1 MTLQPITI
9 NFEIDQKQIQQE
21 GEFLIVKGTAT
32 TNSRDDQGYEIL
44 ITPNAFK
51 EYLAKNKVIENDVQH
66 AYFRDIRGQTLAP
79 IQRPFDESKGDKWVM
94 PEFADRIVGTV
105 IELDYTPK
113 DLDMNTVTPTT
124 IPQTRVEATSKVIDK
139 LAIEY
144 IQNGKLTGFSMLW
157 TGTAMINEKLK
168 IKWYTEIED
177 VLLTFTPSP
186 RNPDCNDIEVV
197 KETDKLENK
206 EIKETEFKASQKIS
220 FDIPDF
226 EFKAKE
232 KVGFEFSFECKANEY
247 TKGGITFEGYNKP
260 KMTPDHLTKKA
271 AVLAK
276 LGNRIKLIRFGAQGY
291 GSNYSLEARK
301 QYKQRHAKD
310 INGSVMTAGYWA
322 NKFLWS
328 PSSPVIQP
336 PKK

>member
-1 MTLQPITI
+1 MKLQPFTI

-51 EYLAKNKVIENDVQH
+51 EYLAKNKVIQNDVQH
-66 AYFRDIRGQTLAP
+66 AYFQDIRGQTLAP
-79 IQRPFDESKGDKWVM
+79 IQRPFDANKGDKWAM

-105 IELDYTPK
+105 IGLNYTPK

-124 IPQTRVEATSKVIDK
+124 IPQTRVEATSKVSDK

-144 IQNGKLTGFSMLW
+144 IQNGKLTGYSMLW
-157 TGTAMINEKLK
+157 TGTVMVNEKLK

-197 KETDKLENK
+197 TDPDRLENK
-206 EIKETEFKASQKIS
+206 ESKQTEFKANPKIS
-220 FDIPDF
+220 FDIP
-226 EFKAKE
+226 EFD
-232 KVGFEFSFECKANEY
+232 FECKANNL
-247 TKGGITFEGYNKP
+247 TRGGITFERYNKP
-260 KMTPDHLTKKA
+260 KMTPDHPTKKA
-271 AVLAK
+271 VVLAK
-276 LGNRIKLIRFGAQGY
+276 LGNRIKLIRFGAQDY
-291 GSNYSLEARK
+291 GSNYSPKARK

-310 INGSVMTAGYWA
+310 LNGSRLTAGYWA